1 MESLAWRVR
10 EKVDSGRCPLQVIT
24 SAASLAHQGLLGPVR
39 RLWLEGVDL
48 TSIPAEHMAALV
60 SSATWSVLI
69 SNVSGCDFVTI
80 LDSVKSQWLNIY
92 DQSLGLEETQALV
105 RAMETRVEEVG
116 LNRVIVDIEAL
127 TKYNGLGK
135 CWHVSCRTYY
145 LNKEKLKTWAWAKS
159 IDWKVIPSE
168 GYSRCVEIK
177 RPYNNIVR

>member
-92 DQSLGLEETQALV
+92 DQSLGLEETQALS

-127 TKYNGLGK
+127 TKYNGFGK